1 VVEPIRDDSGEPS
14 PPPTRADPLA
24 TAPLTPVGDGD
35 RPGLH
40 VRLFGSH
47 QFFRL
52 WLAQVVSSLGDWLG
66 FLAITVTAQRVG
78 SGSGG
83 AAIGLVMTARIV
95 PGFFL
100 APVAGVLVD
109 RLDRKKVMVTCDLAR
124 AGVLCFLPFVDTVFG
139 LVVASL
145 LLEVFTLLW
154 SPAKEASV
162 PNLVPPERLA
172 SANSLSLAAAY
183 GTLPVASVFFT
194 LLASVA
200 KALGHIDAL
209 GSLRVNQEALAFYAD
224 VVTFCCSAILIWTL
238 ALGAPVRRPAVG
250 PDGEPL
256 DLADEIKARPGFG
269 DAMRELREGWSF
281 IFVNPVV
288 RAVNV
293 GLATGLIGGGMVV
306 PLGAVYSREVL
317 GAGAAGYGV
326 FVTALGVGAA
336 SGIVTVSL
344 TQSRLPKAAMFN
356 VGVIGAGASLLGA
369 AAFSS
374 LGPAATFVGL
384 LGLFAGMAYVLG
396 FTLLHEH
403 VGDELRGRIFSAL
416 YTLVRL
422 CLLIA
427 FAVGPFLS
435 DLFDRLSAKLF
446 TDRTLGLPGGGELFL
461 PGVRLT
467 LWLAGAII
475 VVAGGLVFLSL
486 RAARREEKAG

>member
-1 VVEPIRDDSGEPS
+1 MAVDPGPDDVVP
-14 PPPTRADPLA
+14 
-24 TAPLTPVGDGD
+24 TAPTTAVTAGTTPTK
-35 RPGLH
+35 H
-40 VRLFGSH
+40 VRLFGTH

-66 FLAITVTAQRVG
+66 FLAITLTATRVG
-78 SGSGG
+78 ESAGT
-83 AAIGLVMTARIV
+83 AVGLVMTARIV

-100 APVAGVLVD
+100 GPLAGVLVD
-109 RLDRKKVMVTCDLAR
+109 RLDRKKVMVVCDLAR
-124 AGVLCFLPFVDTVFG
+124 ASVLCVLPFVDTVLG
-139 LVVASL
+139 LVLASL

-172 SANSLSLAAAY
+172 SSNSLSLAAAY
-183 GTLPVASVFFT
+183 GSLPI
-194 LLASVA
+194 ASVA
-200 KALGHIDAL
+200 FALLARAQDGLDVDVL
-209 GSLRVNQEALAFYAD
+209 RLSQDGSLAFYAD
-224 VVTFCCSAILIWTL
+224 ALTFTVSALLIATL
-238 ALGAPVRRPAVG
+238 NLGPALRNNRE
-250 PDGEPL
+250 GE
-256 DLADEIKARPGFG
+256 KAAGF
-269 DAMRELREGWSF
+269 AETMRDLREGWSF

-306 PLGAVYSREVL
+306 PLGAVFSEEVL

-336 SGIVTVSL
+336 VGIVLVSL
-344 TQSRLPKAAMFN
+344 VQRHLPKEVVFTIA
-356 VGVIGAGASLLGA
+356 VLLASFALAGA

-374 LGPAATFVGL
+374 LTPAVALVVGF
-384 LGLFAGMAYVLG
+384 GVCAGTAYVTG
-396 FTLLHEH
+396 FTLLHEN

-416 YTLVRL
+416 YVLVRL

-435 DLFDRLSAKLF
+435 SFLDNLSR
-446 TDRTLGLPGGGELFL
+446 RTLDDRRLELLGGEFFL

-467 LWLAGAII
+467 LWLGAVIIFIAGVLA
-475 VVAGGLVFLSL
+475 FLSL
-486 RAARREEKAG
+486 RIGHHRHQLAESPSG